1 MVNNSTSETDN
12 HLSLKPFN
20 TNYIP
25 RHRVFEIQV
34 MAWDRHTNVAM
45 LNRKTYINKKK
56 KDYLSFKK
64 ITQYTKSE
72 RQHKHGTS

>member
-1 MVNNSTSETDN
+1 
-12 HLSLKPFN
+12 
-20 TNYIP
+20 
-25 RHRVFEIQV
+25 